1 MLAGYLVSLGN
12 NQLDSGDTVATGMS
26 AFTPSQDLGTGT
38 LSYSYDD
45 GAGGTI
51 NTTATGTYVVGTD
64 GGIYFVPDTN
74 LEVLTAASVL
84 SAPTYDVVTGTASN
98 ETINGTAD
106 DEVIYGGSQGATT
119 STGSDTIN
127 AGDGNDI
134 IYGGDGNNVV
144 YGGDGDDTVVIQGN
158 LNGNDT
164 FYGGTGSDTMV
175 LSPDDDRDL
184 TIDMSTNSVSDGLG
198 GGQYFYDVENIT
210 TAGGDDTVLGDA
222 NDNTII
228 TNAGNDT
235 VNSGAGN
242 DTVVGGHGDDTIT
255 TGSGDDTVY
264 GDSGEI
270 PTGTT
275 EHVSWNNDGTL
286 AQFSDLS
293 GGFTQNTGTMNVTFT
308 QVNDGAMGVTQ
319 NYNGT
324 HYTEAGD
331 PWSST
336 SSLYVTGTGGADV
349 STSTLTF
356 NPVDATAIEDEVSNV
371 SFRINDIDQSAGGW
385 RDQLIVRAYDADG
398 NEVPVVITAAGNDV
412 VANGN
417 VTAGNGNDS
426 HTGFN
431 GSVLFEIPGPVHE
444 ITIDYNNAGDPA
456 GQFVLVSDVYFDTI
470 PVNTGSDSITT
481 GAGEDL
487 IYGEEGDDNID
498 GGADNDTIFGGA
510 GNDTIT
516 GSLGSDSIS
525 GGEGDD
531 YIQGDATTDT
541 TYTVTSSSLL
551 ATNPAARVDD
561 DATLAVA
568 FTNPTEISL
577 DFSSMENNEENLIYI
592 DGELVDLQTLLDNGL
607 VTLTSGLAVGPNGG
621 VIGTTNPGSSTSG
634 TLTFNYPVSEISID
648 HTGGGWDNVTVNYE
662 TGGSY
667 TAITDYTNG
676 ATGTFA
682 TDATGDGDDN
692 IDGGDGN
699 DVIIS
704 GGGADTVEGGLGD
717 DSLYG
722 GDGADTMFGGEGN
735 DYIEYGEGADT
746 VYGGAGNDVIDDVNG
761 GAFTEGSTVYGDA
774 GDDRAYGT
782 AGNDFL
788 DGGTGNDTMFGE
800 VGNDTLTGGEGTDS
814 LYGAQDSDTFLVDGD
829 DDLTYIYGGETTGDW
844 DVVDFDTAAGGDGV
858 DVTYTTTENG
868 SFSYT
873 GGGSDG
879 TFQDI
884 EAIDY
889 TEGDDTAD
897 ASALTTGMSIDT
909 AGGNDTIIGGSGDDT
924 LSGGAGDDS
933 IAGGLGADTMYG
945 GEGNDTI
952 TFADGDTA
960 EGGDGDDLFVLTD
973 LGEPENGVITI
984 VGGEGNETNGDTL
997 QLGTLGDF
1005 TTLNITTPADE
1016 AGGMSGTI
1024 TLDDGTILNFSEIEN
1039 IICFTPDT
1047 QIVTPQGSRT
1057 VQDLRPGDLV
1067 VTRDHGLQPIRW
1079 IKSRTVPA
1087 LDRFAPIRIKQ
1098 GVLSGQ
1104 QEDILVSPQHR
1115 MLFTGY
1121 QSELLFGD
1129 SEVLVSAKHLVD
1141 GRDVTIETGGFV
1153 TYYHILFDEHEI
1165 IYANGA
1171 ASESFHPGEIGLSAV
1186 TDEARD
1192 ELFALF
1198 PELRS
1203 LPSSYG
1209 ATARR
1214 CLKKHE
1220 AGLL

>member
-1 MLAGYLVSLGN
+1 MLWV
-12 NQLDSGDTVATGMS
+12 QM
-26 AFTPSQDLGTGT
+26 
-38 LSYSYDD
+38 
-45 GAGGTI
+45 
-51 NTTATGTYVVGTD
+51 
-64 GGIYFVPDTN
+64 
-74 LEVLTAASVL
+74 AASVL
-84 SAPTYDVVTGTASN
+84 SAPTYDVVTGTIFS

-106 DEVIYGGSQGATT
+106 GDVIYGGSQGATT

-134 IYGGDGNNVV
+134 IYGGDG
-144 YGGDGDDTVVIQGN
+144 DDTVVIQGN
-158 LNGNDT
+158 LNSNDT
-164 FYGGTGSDTMV
+164 FYGGIGSDTMV

-242 DTVVGGHGDDTIT
+242 DTVIGGHGDDTIT

-264 GDSGEI
+264 GNSGEI

-417 VTAGNGNDS
+417 VTAGDGSDS

-525 GGEGDD
+525 SGEGDD

-592 DGELVDLQTLLDNGL
+592 DGELVDLQTLIDNGL
-607 VTLTSGLAVGPNGG
+607 VTLTGGLAVGPNGG
-621 VIGTTNPGSSTSG
+621 VIGTTNPGTSSSG

-648 HTGGGWDNVTVNYE
+648 HSGGGWDYVTVNYE
-662 TGGSY
+662 TDGSY

-682 TDATGDGDDN
+682 NDTSGDGDD
-692 IDGGDGN
+692 
-699 DVIIS
+699 VIIS
-704 GGGADTVEGGLGD
+704 
-717 DSLYG
+717 
-722 GDGADTMFGGEGN
+722 GDGADTMF
-735 DYIEYGEGADT
+735 
-746 VYGGAGNDVIDDVNG
+746 
-761 GAFTEGSTVYGDA
+761 
-774 GDDRAYGT
+774 
-782 AGNDFL
+782 
-788 DGGTGNDTMFGE
+788 
-800 VGNDTLTGGEGTDS
+800 
-814 LYGAQDSDTFLVDGD
+814 
-829 DDLTYIYGGETTGDW
+829 
-844 DVVDFDTAAGGDGV
+844 
-858 DVTYTTTENG
+858 
-868 SFSYT
+868 
-873 GGGSDG
+873 
-879 TFQDI
+879 
-884 EAIDY
+884 
-889 TEGDDTAD
+889 
-897 ASALTTGMSIDT
+897 
-909 AGGNDTIIGGSGDDT
+909 
-924 LSGGAGDDS
+924 
-933 IAGGLGADTMYG
+933 
-945 GEGNDTI
+945 
-952 TFADGDTA
+952 
-960 EGGDGDDLFVLTD
+960 
-973 LGEPENGVITI
+973 
-984 VGGEGNETNGDTL
+984 GGEGNETNGDTL

-1005 TTLNITTPADE
+1005 
-1016 AGGMSGTI
+1016 
-1024 TLDDGTILNFSEIEN
+1024 TILNFSEIEN

-1047 QIVTPQGSRT
+1047 QIVTPQGSRP

-1067 VTRDHGLQPIRW
+1067 VKRDHGLQPIRW

-1171 ASESFHPGEIGLSAV
+1171 ASESFHPSEIGLSAV